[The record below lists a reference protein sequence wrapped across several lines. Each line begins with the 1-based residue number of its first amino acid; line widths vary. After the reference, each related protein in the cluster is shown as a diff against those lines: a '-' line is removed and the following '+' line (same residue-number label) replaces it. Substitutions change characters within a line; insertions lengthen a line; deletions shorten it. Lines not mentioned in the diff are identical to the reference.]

1 MDTTS
6 RPDDAPADDATL
18 DRVLGRWD
26 VMAVAFGAMIGFG
39 WIVLT
44 GDFLQSAGT
53 FGAALAFIIG
63 GAIVL
68 LIALTY
74 AELVAAMPSVG
85 GAHNYALRAM
95 GSRAAFFTSW
105 SLVLGYVSVVAFEAV
120 AIPQTVLYLFPD
132 MLVGY
137 MYSVAGHEVYA
148 SWVAVGVV
156 TAVIMTLLNYVG
168 VKQAA
173 VFQSVAVGFLLLV
186 GAVLLTGSFV
196 GGSTQNMQPLFIGG
210 VAGLTSVLV
219 ATPFLFVGFDVVP
232 QSAEEINLEYRKI
245 GQVLLVAV
253 FMAIFWYVMIMV
265 TIGSSL
271 PVAILAESE
280 LAAADGMVAL
290 WSSPM
295 MGTVL
300 VLGGIAGLLT
310 SWNGFLIGASRLIY
324 AMARTGMLP
333 AWFAKLHPKFKTP
346 ANAIIFIGVLS
357 LIAPFFGRKT
367 LVWLVDAGG
376 LAIIAAWLMVAVS
389 FVVLRRREP
398 EMERPFRAPGG
409 MAVGVAA
416 VVLSAGMALL
426 FMPGMPAALV
436 WPYEWVIVGVW
447 AIIGLFFVRRLVKVT
462 PGPNAESELIE
473 RMLGS
478 HATSEHALD
487 DH

>member
-137 MYSVAGHEVYA
+137 MYSVAGYEVYA

-300 VLGGIAGLLT
+300 VVGGIAGLLT

-333 AWFAKLHPKFKTP
+333 AWFAKLHPNFKTP